1 MFAAPWILVCVPFA
15 LSSSPGT
22 SSALAQEPAPRVTDG
37 TTDVPPAAAE
47 TGLRAIALG
56 AAPAA
61 AKAARL
67 PMVVVA
73 LADWSGPSQRF
84 AAGALADKDVVRLL
98 GERSIALRLD
108 VPRLPEADLEAWL
121 LRHRIDELPAVLVLE
136 AGEREIGRL
145 VGHREGP
152 ELARSLSGLLEA
164 ARPSRA
170 LAATLSPADM
180 ERPLRRLEL
189 ANVLVAEKAFGE
201 ALEHLLWCYD
211 LGASKDPTFAALRN
225 GPVIAQ
231 LGRVARDHE
240 AARLAL
246 ETRQAQARA
255 SLVAGL
261 AKGGVAADFAALSR
275 AIGRRGD
282 VLALYDALAAPDAP
296 GRTLRAS
303 LFEEVARDLVAAGR
317 DRDALEGA
325 GDPLGRLEQRIEEQ
339 RRAAQHPVPGAENLQ
354 LLSRQRAVN
363 EGLLWFGPLLRTDR
377 RVEAN
382 AVADRLVNFDPSD
395 ATFAELVRIAAASG
409 RSAVARDLVLRA
421 RAALP
426 ADRRPLLEAVAAEL
440 LRGGP

>member
-1 MFAAPWILVCVPFA
+1 MFAAPWILICVPFA
-15 LSSSPGT
+15 LPVALGSGVAVAQAPVEKAPDQT
-22 SSALAQEPAPRVTDG
+22 SDQ
-37 TTDVPPAAAE
+37 PPAAGE
-47 TGLRAIALG
+47 NGMRAIPRT

-61 AKAARL
+61 AQAARL
-67 PMVVVA
+67 PLVVVA
-73 LADWSGPSQRF
+73 LADWSGPSQRL
-84 AAGALADKDVVRLL
+84 AAGALKDPEVVRLL
-98 GERSIALRLD
+98 GERSVAVRVD
-108 VPRLPEADLEAWL
+108 VPQLPDAELEAWL
-121 LRHRIDELPAVLVLE
+121 LRHRIDELPALLVLE

-145 VGHREGP
+145 TGYREAPDLLRSVG
-152 ELARSLSGLLEA
+152 GLLEA
-164 ARPSRA
+164 ARPSKA
-170 LAATLSPADM
+170 LVAKLSPAEM
-180 ERPLRRLEL
+180 ERPVRRLEL
-189 ANVLVAEKAFGE
+189 ANVLVGEKAFGE

-211 LGASKDPTFAALRN
+211 VGASKEPTFAALRN

-246 ETRQAQARA
+246 ETRQAKARA
-255 SLVAGL
+255 SLVSGL
-261 AKGGVAADFAALSR
+261 AKGDVAADFAALSR
-275 AIGRRGD
+275 ALGRRGD

-440 LRGGP
+440 LRG